1 MNATV
6 ACNRHIFGGWKYI
19 NEENG
24 AFFEDENDAVDVIKD
39 LLWKKEQ
46 GLVNPLQWFDREYK
60 EAPKRLQVFI
70 EQLRK
75 ENFYDLESDDDVKAL
90 SVFD

>member
-6 ACNRHIFGGWKYI
+6 VCNKNIFGGWKYI
-19 NEENG
+19 NDENG
-24 AFFEDENDAVDVIKD
+24 GFFEDENDAVDVIKE
-39 LLWKKEQ
+39 LLRKKEQ
-46 GLVNPLQWFDREYK
+46 GLIDPLGWFDREYRD
-60 EAPKRLQVFI
+60 APKRLQVFI